1 MKILKL
7 VLVIVG
13 VTLIVYGLY
22 NAFMPQEVL
31 SIGSLEIS
39 AEEGLTNQTLGM
51 IGLGVLALLAAVF
64 AKKRRQLIAIFA
76 IELTTNQI

>member
-13 VTLIVYGLY
+13 VVLIIFGLY

-31 SIGSLEIS
+31 SIGSLEVPL
-39 AEEGLTNQTLGM
+39 EQGLTNQSIGM

-64 AKKRRQLIAIFA
+64 AKNRR
-76 IELTTNQI
+76 

>member
-13 VTLIVYGLY
+13 VVLIIFGLY

-31 SIGSLEIS
+31 SIGSFELS
-39 AEEGLTNQTLGM
+39 SEEDLNNQSLGM

-64 AKKRRQLIAIFA
+64 AKKRR
-76 IELTTNQI
+76 

>member
-13 VTLIVYGLY
+13 VILIVFGLY
-22 NAFMPQEVL
+22 NAFMPQEII
-31 SIGSLEIS
+31 SIGSFEIS
-39 AEEGLTNQTLGM
+39 SKEGLTNQTLGM

-64 AKKRRQLIAIFA
+64 AKNRR
-76 IELTTNQI
+76 

>member
-13 VTLIVYGLY
+13 VVLIVVGLY

-31 SIGSLEIS
+31 SIGTFEVSSKEDV
-39 AEEGLTNQTLGM
+39 TNQSLGM
-51 IGLGVLALLAAVF
+51 IGLGVLALLAAVL
-64 AKKRRQLIAIFA
+64 AKNRR
-76 IELTTNQI
+76 